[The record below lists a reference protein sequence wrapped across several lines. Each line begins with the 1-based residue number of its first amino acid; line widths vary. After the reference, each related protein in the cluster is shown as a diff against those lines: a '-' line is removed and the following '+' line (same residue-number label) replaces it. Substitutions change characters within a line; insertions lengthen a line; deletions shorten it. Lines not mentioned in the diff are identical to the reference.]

1 MLKAKVTTHDNT
13 HDVSIKASGS
23 VAELAEDIA
32 KIMNALYTQIRAGD
46 EEDAEKF
53 RFFLSRLT
61 DDDSPVWIPTS
72 PDTGLSIITPKED

>member
-1 MLKAKVTTHDNT
+1 MLKATIENTDNT
-13 HDVSIKASGS
+13 MKVSVNASGS

-32 KIMNALYTQIRAGD
+32 RLMNALYTQIRAGD

-53 RFFLSRLT
+53 RYFLSRLT